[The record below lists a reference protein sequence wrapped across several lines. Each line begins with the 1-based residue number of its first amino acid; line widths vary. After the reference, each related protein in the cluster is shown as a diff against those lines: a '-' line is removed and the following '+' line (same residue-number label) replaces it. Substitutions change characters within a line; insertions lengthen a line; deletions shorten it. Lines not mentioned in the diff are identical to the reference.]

1 MSRRSLAIL
10 MVEDNPI
17 DMELTLRALR
27 KHKVS
32 NPISVARDGEEAL
45 DYVHQRGR
53 FAAGAPIP
61 ALILL
66 DIRLP
71 KLDGIE
77 VLREIKRHPVYRT
90 VPVVMLTTSQEEA
103 DVRNSYEL
111 GVNSYIVKPVDFEK
125 FLEVVR
131 RIDLYWLLTN
141 LPPVAAACLRDV
153 PSLNE
158 IDSTSL
164 RSDSSADRPSGEDA

>member
-1 MSRRSLAIL
+1 MNRRSLAIL
-10 MVEDNPI
+10 MVEDNPM
-17 DMELTLRALR
+17 DAELALRALR

-32 NPISVARDGEEAL
+32 NQISVARDGEEAL
-45 DYVHQRGR
+45 DYVYQRRR
-53 FAAGAPIP
+53 FAANAPVP

-77 VLREIKRHPVYRT
+77 VLREIKGHPIYRT

-103 DVRNSYEL
+103 DVRTSYEL
-111 GVNSYIVKPVDFEK
+111 GANSYIVKPVDFEK

-131 RIDLYWLLTN
+131 QIDLYWLLTN
-141 LPPVAAACLRDV
+141 LPPVAAARLRDLSA
-153 PSLNE
+153 PNE
-158 IDSTSL
+158 IDTTAAG
-164 RSDSSADRPSGEDA
+164 SDSSGEGT